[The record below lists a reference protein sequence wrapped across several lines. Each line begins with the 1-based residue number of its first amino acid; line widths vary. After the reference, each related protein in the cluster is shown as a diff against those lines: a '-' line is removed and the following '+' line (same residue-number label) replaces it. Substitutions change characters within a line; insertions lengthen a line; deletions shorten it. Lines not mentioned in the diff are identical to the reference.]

1 MSNRIAISFAAI
13 AIGMS
18 CIATDALAGS
28 RGWGGP
34 MRPPSVGRASFGPI
48 GAGAV
53 YRPSPRLGAIGS
65 SGALAGGRV
74 LRPPSVGGAIG
85 PTPQKH
91 VQGASGGPHHPV
103 PYVTG
108 AGGPTGGGAAGFT
121 GSGAAGFTGGGAAA
135 GARYYAPALYDS
147 NAAYDVNAAYESNAA
162 DEGNAVACGR
172 YPYPPCKKVR
182 TRVKTTE

>member
-1 MSNRIAISFAAI
+1 MSNRIAISFVTI
-13 AIGMS
+13 VIGMS

-34 MRPPSVGRASFGPI
+34 MRPPIVGRASFGPI

-91 VQGASGGPHHPV
+91 VQGAGGPHHAV
-103 PYVTG
+103 PKVTG
-108 AGGPTGGGAAGFT
+108 AGGPTGGGAVGFT
-121 GSGAAGFTGGGAAA
+121 GGGAAGFTGGGAAA
-135 GARYYAPALYDS
+135 GARYYAPAFYDS

>member
-18 CIATDALAGS
+18 CIATDAVAGS

-34 MRPPSVGRASFGPI
+34 MGPPSVGRASFGPT

-53 YRPSPRLGAIGS
+53 YRPSPRVYGS

-74 LRPPSVGGAIG
+74 VPPSVGGASGGAGG
-85 PTPQKH
+85 PTGG
-91 VQGASGGPHHPV
+91 GASEGRPPAV
-103 PYVTG
+103 PMVL
-108 AGGPTGGGAAGFT
+108 GPTGGGAAGFT
-121 GSGAAGFTGGGAAA
+121 GGGASA
-135 GARYYAPALYDS
+135 GARYYAPAFYDS
-147 NAAYDVNAAYESNAA
+147 NAAYDVNAAYDSNAA
-162 DEGNAVACGR
+162 YEDNALACGR

-182 TRVKTTE
+182 TRAKTTE